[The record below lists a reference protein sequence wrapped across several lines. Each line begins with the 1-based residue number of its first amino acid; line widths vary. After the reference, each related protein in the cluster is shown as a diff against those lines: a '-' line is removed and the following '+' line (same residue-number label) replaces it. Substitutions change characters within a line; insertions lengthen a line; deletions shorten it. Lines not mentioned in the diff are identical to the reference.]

1 MTSHNDDFF
10 MDIALAEAAKAAEA
24 GEVPIGAVAVDPDG
38 NIIARAHNL
47 VEKENSVSRHAEF
60 EVVRQIE
67 NMRHD
72 WRMTG
77 ITIYVTKE
85 PCPMCAGM
93 LVNSRISRIVYGL
106 PDPAFGGC
114 GGAVDIPGMPGAL
127 WHPEVTG
134 NVKSNE
140 SKELVQNF
148 FRRRREAKTKNI

>member
-1 MTSHNDDFF
+1 MTRLDDGFF
-10 MDIALAEAAKAAEA
+10 MEAALAEAALAAEA
-24 GEVPIGAVAVDPDG
+24 GEVPVGAVAVDGDG
-38 NIIARAHNL
+38 NIIARGHNL
-47 VEKENSVSRHAEF
+47 VEKEKSVSRHAEF
-60 EVVRQIE
+60 EVIRQIE
-67 NMRHD
+67 NLRQD

-106 PDPAFGGC
+106 PDPAYGGC
-114 GGAVDIPGMPGAL
+114 GGAIDIPGMPGAL

-134 NVKSNE
+134 NVKSDE
-140 SKELVQNF
+140 SKKLVQDF